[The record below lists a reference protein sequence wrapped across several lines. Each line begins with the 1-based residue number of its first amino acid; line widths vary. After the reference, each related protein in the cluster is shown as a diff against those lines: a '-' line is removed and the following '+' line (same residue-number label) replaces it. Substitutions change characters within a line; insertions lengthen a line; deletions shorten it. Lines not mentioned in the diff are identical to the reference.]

1 MSFRLKTI
9 LGIVLIQATL
19 LLILNWYGFNALK
32 TSNSDELIKRAE
44 TTASQFV
51 STISDAILLS
61 DLAALKSYVEEILKN
76 PDILYAKIVVQNVV
90 LAEAGDPATLVKG
103 SVIDNSFEDVTDDVF
118 DTSLDITIGAEKY
131 GRVELGFST
140 KQIADTLKTTQKKLF
155 AFDALAMVLLTIF
168 SYLLGMYL
176 TRGLETLKKAS
187 RQVAAGNLG
196 YQIAVQGTDELAQA
210 TVAFNEMSSKLAR
223 LDMQRR
229 RTEQELNES
238 RELALSATKSKS
250 QFLAN
255 MSHEIRT
262 PLTSIIGFAETLL
275 DSQSGEGE
283 KTESIYTI
291 IRNGRHLLTLINDI
305 LDLSKIE
312 SDNVTLEVMT
322 VQPLTLL
329 REIELLAG
337 GLAREKGLMYTTDIT
352 FPIPRSIQTDPTRI
366 KQILLN
372 LVNNAVK
379 FTEQGQ
385 IRIHCRFDQRSRRLY
400 FEVHDSGIGMSA
412 EELAKLFQPFVQAN
426 ASTTRK
432 YGGTGLGLNISK
444 RLVILLGGE
453 MSVGSAEGKGTCFQ
467 FYVPTNAEQN
477 DEFIHSVEAI
487 PHNSSTEIVTDI
499 PALTGHVLIAED
511 SPDIRRLVSMYV
523 RKAGVVASV
532 AENGQIAV
540 ELALSNHFDLVL
552 MDMQM
557 PILDG
562 LEATKR
568 LRNAGYNKPI
578 VALTANAMM
587 EDRERYRIAGAD
599 DFLSKPVSQPA
610 FYAMLRT
617 YLKPATT
624 SSNAA
629 PSDVNF
635 QDLVRRFVARLPK
648 MRDEINQALAKGDL
662 KVVNS
667 VAHKLKGL
675 GGSFGFPEI
684 TRVAADVEQLSEG
697 HSSDLRS
704 DLADD
709 LARRVE
715 ELCKLC
721 IELEVHGRH

>member
-1 MSFRLKTI
+1 
-9 LGIVLIQATL
+9 
-19 LLILNWYGFNALK
+19 
-32 TSNSDELIKRAE
+32 
-44 TTASQFV
+44 
-51 STISDAILLS
+51 
-61 DLAALKSYVEEILKN
+61 LKN
-76 PDILYAKIVVQNVV
+76 QDLLYAKIIVQNVV
-90 LAEAGDPATLVKG
+90 LAEGGDSAMLGKK
-103 SVIDNSFEDVTDDVF
+103 SMIDHSFEDVTDDVF

-140 KQIADTLKTTQKKLF
+140 KEIAETLQTTQKKVF

-210 TVAFNEMSSKLAR
+210 TVAFNDMSSKLAM
-223 LDMQRR
+223 LDMERR

-283 KTESIYTI
+283 KTESVYTI

-312 SDNVTLEVMT
+312 SDNITLESMT
-322 VQPLTLL
+322 VKPLTLL

-337 GLAREKGLMYTTDIT
+337 GLAREKGLTYTTDIT
-352 FPIPRSIQTDPTRI
+352 FPIPKSIQTDPTRL

-379 FTEQGQ
+379 FTEKGQ
-385 IRIHCRFDQRSRRLY
+385 IRILCRFDQRCHRL
-400 FEVHDSGIGMSA
+400 FLEVHDSGIGMSA

-444 RLVILLGGE
+444 RLAVLLGGE
-453 MSVGSAEGKGTCFQ
+453 MSVNSVQGQGTRFL
-467 FYVPTNAEQN
+467 FYVPTNSEQT
-477 DEFIHSVEAI
+477 DEFIHSEEEI
-487 PHNSSTEIVTDI
+487 PHQSSAEIVTDV
-499 PALTGHVLIAED
+499 PTLAGHVLIAED

-523 RKAGVVASV
+523 RKTGADASV

-540 ELALSNHFDLVL
+540 ELALANHFDLVL

-562 LEATKR
+562 LEATKQ
-568 LRNAGYNKPI
+568 LRNAGYNRPI
-578 VALTANAMM
+578 VALTANAMV

-610 FYAMLRT
+610 FYALLRT

-629 PSDVNF
+629 PSDINF

-648 MRDEINQALAKGDL
+648 MRDEINQALAKGNL

-675 GGSFGFPEI
+675 GGSFGFLEI
-684 TRVAADVEQLSEG
+684 TRVAADIELLSEG
-697 HSSDLRS
+697 YSSEPRS
-704 DLADD
+704 DLEED
-709 LARRVE
+709 LARKVE

-721 IELEVHGRH
+721 VELEVHGRQITIPTYTES